1 VGGTGDGAGDSV
13 VFLQTADGGT
23 TWTVGDEP
31 PGTLARSVHMVSAS
45 EGYVM
50 VNENA
55 SGGSW
60 SATLYHTEDGGG
72 TWAEALAVVAGGYFS
87 NVQIVSSSGSLA
99 RRDADRPA
107 TLLQTTQ
114 QSRTAFGA
122 GSRNDESA
130 FGSASLD
137 GDPSPQ
143 LSRID
148 ITPSYPST
156 IHVGETILFTAKG
169 YDQNGDEVPIT
180 PIWSA
185 SGGTITQGGE
195 YTADTVGDFIVTASV
210 EDSPVQ
216 GTASVHADPAPILKH
231 IDITPSTPSTIHVGE
246 TILFTAKGYDQ
257 NGDEVPITPIWSA
270 SGGRLTSGGL
280 RFSAPLTGTQSILYV
295 AGNLPGRYSVVAAQ
309 DEVEGR
315 AWVTILGAA
324 PPDLAP
330 GQSWEHT
337 FSTAGVYPYCNS
349 RDFNLRGTV
358 IVSPTVGRLHGL
370 DAKTVISVSITAT
383 GFEPLTVTLGV
394 SDTVRWVN
402 ADVVAH
408 AIRGGEPYQVYLPL
422 VVRS

>member
-1 VGGTGDGAGDSV
+1 MGELQRFFFLDALNGWAVGGTGDGAGDSV

-148 ITPSYPST
+148 ITPSY
-156 IHVGETILFTAKG
+156 
-169 YDQNGDEVPIT
+169 
-180 PIWSA
+180 
-185 SGGTITQGGE
+185 
-195 YTADTVGDFIVTASV
+195 
-210 EDSPVQ
+210 
-216 GTASVHADPAPILKH
+216 
-231 IDITPSTPSTIHVGE
+231 PSTIHVGE